1 MRIILAVI
9 VILVLYVIPSYSES
23 LPNTL
28 PHTIKEIRK
37 IDHIRIN
44 NQWIEVEIAETDQ
57 DRAQGLMNRDSL
69 RDDEGMLFIFPSP
82 DKYAFWMK
90 NMRIPID
97 IIWIDKD
104 KRIVDIKTRVPPCG
118 EVCESMVPAKEAL
131 YVLELASGSVEGRHI
146 KIGDI
151 ISIGDYLNIRDQ

>member
-9 VILVLYVIPSYSES
+9 LILVLSVIPSYSES

-28 PHTIKEIRK
+28 PNRLKEIPK
-37 IDHIRIN
+37 TDQIRIN
-44 NQWIEVEIAETDQ
+44 NEWIEVDIAETDQ
-57 DRAQGLMNRDSL
+57 ERAQGLMNRESL
-69 RDDEGMLFIFPSP
+69 EDDHGMLFIFPSP
-82 DKYAFWMK
+82 DRYAFWMK

-104 KRIVDIKTRVPPCG
+104 KRVVDIKSRVPPCG

-131 YVLELASGSVEGRHI
+131 YVLELASGSVEDRHI
-146 KIGDI
+146 KIGDV
-151 ISIGDYLNIRDQ
+151 ISINWPHPIYP